1 MTTPRSRPDALP
13 RIADVAIA
21 CMFVCIA
28 GLGLLAF
35 LPHSAPAAK
44 HDAAVGQLFR
54 APKIGLRAAELRQRT
69 PSEARR

>member
-1 MTTPRSRPDALP
+1 MTTPRSRPDALSC
-13 RIADVAIA
+13 IADVAIA

-44 HDAAVGQLFR
+44 HDAVVGQLFR

-69 PSEARR
+69 PSEAQP